1 MQLMKVMLFLLL
13 QLLLLLEFS
22 DVTSLRITWTLG
34 SLPVMIL
41 RLKSLLKR
49 LSQYFKNTVTSQRRL
64 L

>member
-49 LSQYFKNTVTSQRRL
+49 LSQYFKNTITSQRRL